1 MEGVVV
7 IEEKV
12 VPIKTQSL
20 ADLVRLTAST
30 IMPTHGVT
38 YLIKFKYKN
47 KVVLGLLGVFRDYY
61 KYYGIPIFYYY
72 SFDESQNPE
81 LLSANYIVLYSG
93 EERFEFSKHP
103 KPGIS
108 IPIISLVEKPAFIP
122 DEIE

>member
-1 MEGVVV
+1 M

-20 ADLVRLTAST
+20 ADLIRLTAST
-30 IMPTHGVT
+30 IIPSHGVT
-38 YLIKFKYKN
+38 YLIKFNYKN

-72 SFDESQNPE
+72 SFDESTGSE
-81 LLSANYIVLYSG
+81 VTGANYVILYSG

-103 KPGIS
+103 RPGIS
-108 IPIISLVEKPAFIP
+108 VPIVTLVEKPAFIP
-122 DEIE
+122 DDIE